1 MRVWKVWFGEVHGN
15 GEFKAIKSDNLI
27 ESFKNA
33 YNDIDQLPLPFSLVE
48 LGSQVFGS
56 EKKYYK
62 TLRKVAISVA
72 TEKVEREIKRE
83 DRYVIML
90 LKALDSLD
98 ESINILEEKL
108 RDIEEVRE
116 SEVTKEF
123 GKKIDELKR
132 LRRLIEREIEE
143 VIVKIAPNLSEIL
156 GPVIAARLLEKAGSL
171 EKLASLPASTI
182 QILGA
187 EKSLYKA
194 ISRMKRGK
202 PARTPKHGIIY
213 QHPFIRTLP
222 KKKRG
227 KMSRFMAAK
236 LAIAARLDY
245 FKGELKEELAESV
258 RRKYEELVRG
268 RA

>member
-1 MRVWKVWFGEVHGN
+1 MKWKVWFGEVHGN
-15 GEFKAIKSDNLI
+15 GELKVVRSDDLV

-33 YNDIDQLPLPFSLVE
+33 YNDVSVLSLPFSLVE
-48 LGSQVFGS
+48 VGSKVFGS
-56 EKKYYK
+56 KEKYYK

-72 TEKVEREIKRE
+72 TEKVEREIRRE

-98 ESINILEEKL
+98 ESINVLEEKL

-116 SEVTKEF
+116 SEVTGEF
-123 GKKIDELKR
+123 KRRIDDLKR

-143 VIVKIAPNLSEIL
+143 VMVKIAPNLSEIL
-156 GPVIAARLLEKAGSL
+156 GAVIAARLLEKAGSL

-202 PARTPKHGIIY
+202 PAKIPKHGIIY

-227 KMSRFMAAK
+227 RMSRFMAAK

-245 FKGELKEELAESV
+245 FKGELKEEIAEEV
-258 RRKYEELVRG
+258 RRKYEELMRG
-268 RA
+268 RS